1 MTYSTTPIRTDEDEI
16 KRVARADSRRGYELM
31 VLRWRGPLVHHA
43 RGILHDAALAADAV
57 QEVFIKAMRE
67 PRLFDEE
74 FKTRAWL
81 FRVTSNLCL
90 NMVRDR
96 RRRAAILEGTQP
108 KTDTDANQLD
118 LVLQEELREQLVG
131 AMTHVSVAHRE
142 ILLRRYYGDLSYN
155 ELADTLEVKLGT
167 VMSRLSR
174 ARDALIE
181 ALAEDGLD
189 ELAA

>member
-1 MTYSTTPIRTDEDEI
+1 MTHSTIRTDEDEI
-16 KRVARADSRRGYELM
+16 KRIARADARRGYELM
-31 VLRWRGPLVHHA
+31 VMRWRGPLVHHA
-43 RGILHDAALAADAV
+43 RGILHDAALAQDAV
-57 QEVFIKAMRE
+57 QEVFMKAMRE
-67 PRLFDEE
+67 PRLFHEE

-96 RRRAAILEGTQP
+96 RRRAAILEGSQP
-108 KTDTDANQLD
+108 KTDTDPNQLE
-118 LVLQEELREQLVG
+118 LVLQGELRDQLVS
-131 AMTHVSVAHRE
+131 AMDHVSGPHRE

-174 ARDALIE
+174 ARDALVE
-181 ALAEDGLD
+181 ALQDDLS